1 MKNIGFYGGDL
12 RLKKRN
18 IKNDFREIT
27 RTDIDSTDFHVV
39 LKNDLFL
46 SETNLNLNENK
57 IVFAVIS
64 QVMKADTVL
73 PWFSIKT
80 KDLCKLCNFDENNIY
95 KILKNIR
102 ENICT
107 KILKMNNQLVRYK
120 DGSEEYKDIEC
131 TWLDAFAF
139 DYEKGTWDVHIN
151 PQLKYFILNLKN
163 NFTSERLSSY
173 LKYKTTAGF
182 RLHSYFSV
190 NFDKKTSKFSL
201 EKKENYVLRV
211 RLSLE
216 KFKKMTNSFNKYSL
230 YSSFKERVLKP
241 GIREINRYGFYSVS
255 YEEIKEGKRI
265 VGFYFFVRLGK
276 KNERIE
282 KIARD
287 KLINDREGLFN
298 VFKKY
303 FSFSNE
309 EVNEIKLIST
319 DELMKFIGEGKKD
332 IKRGASIKDIK
343 ENILLTIKRRNKILT
358 AETEK
363 IWNMF

>member
-1 MKNIGFYGGDL
+1 MFIDHYHYIIGGNQIFNIIGRIAFPIFAFSLNEGYFHTSN
-12 RLKKRN
+12 LKKYLIR
-18 IKNDFREIT
+18 
-27 RTDIDSTDFHVV
+27 
-39 LKNDLFL
+39 LF
-46 SETNLNLNENK
+46 T
-57 IVFAVIS
+57 FAVII
-64 QVMKADTVL
+64 QIPAIL
-73 PWFSIKT
+73 F
-80 KDLCKLCNFDENNIY
+80 KLNYPVNIFFTLFFGLLAIY
-95 KILKNIR
+95 
-102 ENICT
+102 
-107 KILKMNNQLVRYK
+107 
-120 DGSEEYKDIEC
+120 
-131 TWLDAFAF
+131 
-139 DYEKGTWDVHIN
+139 
-151 PQLKYFILNLKN
+151 ILNLKN